1 MSEHCTIA
9 TILSYSPNLS
19 SLLYRTLSS
28 LSTMSPSLLLLL
40 LFLGLWVTSATAR
53 CTITTFAKSYNKCV
67 TLPTQGA
74 SLAWTYHPLNATLDL
89 AFSGSFISPSG
100 WIAWGLNPDSP
111 AMTGA
116 HALVAFSDPTSGGL
130 LLLPFVLDPSVKLQR
145 APLLSRPF
153 GLHLLSSSAVLRGAP
168 SARAGAEVQIFAILK
183 LSPNRTRLHHVWNR
197 GLYVQGYSPT
207 IHPTAPSDLASRAT
221 IDIASTAS
229 EVTPPAPD
237 ALPSAHAAL
246 NAASWGFLLPA
257 GVAVARYLRQRTSLG
272 PSWFYAHAATQIVGF
287 LLGTAGFAMGII
299 LGSRSR
305 GVEYGLHR
313 GLGVAAFVAGGLQSA
328 ALLFRPKTTNRYR
341 KYWKSYHHFVG
352 YGCAV
357 LGVVNVFQ
365 GMEVMGLGRSYWKLA
380 YCLALSTLVGVCV
393 ALEVNSW
400 VVFCRKVEEEKAA
413 VTREGGGGGVESH
426 HQVVKAKA

>member
-1 MSEHCTIA
+1 MGEHCTTA
-9 TILSYSPNLS
+9 TILSYSPP
-19 SLLYRTLSS
+19 LLLSS
-28 LSTMSPSLLLLL
+28 LSTMSPSLLLF
-40 LFLGLWVTSATAR
+40 LFLGSWVTSATAR
-53 CTITTFAKSYNKCV
+53 CTFTKTYKKCV
-67 TLPTQGA
+67 TLPTQEA

-100 WIAWGLNPDSP
+100 WIAWGLNPDAP

-116 HALVAFSDPTSGGL
+116 HAIVAFSDPTSGGL
-130 LLLPFVLDPSVKLQR
+130 ILLPFVLDPSVKLQR

-168 SARAGAEVQIFAILK
+168 SARAGAEVQIFATLK

-272 PSWFYAHAATQIVGF
+272 PSWFYAHAATQILGF

-299 LGSRSR
+299 MGSRSP

-365 GMEVMGLGRSYWKLA
+365 GMEVMGLGSSYWKLA

-400 VVFCRKVEEEKAA
+400 VVFCRKAEEEKAA
-413 VTREGGGGGVESH
+413 VTREGGGVESH
-426 HQVVKAKA
+426 HQVVKGKA